1 MRAPRVLWV
10 ALVAL
15 LLVRFHA
22 SGLVQSPHE
31 PRALCCCQHATLF
44 LSGRL
49 DGQVLSLSA
58 GVCIASDADDKS
70 ELPEFFHT
78 TGKKAGMD
86 AE

>member
-10 ALVAL
+10 VLVAL

-22 SGLVQSPHE
+22 SGLAQSPHDE
-31 PRALCCCQHATLF
+31 PGALCTRHAILF

-49 DGQVLSLSA
+49 GGQVLSLFA
-58 GVCIASDADDKS
+58 GVCIASDPDDKS
-70 ELPEFFHT
+70 ELPDFFHE